1 MNGKLKCKQNHL
13 SHQSN
18 ATSWSYQ
25 MRKVQGW
32 IKYQKK
38 ITFKSNAEIWK
49 IRNIWNPENQKIR
62 TLENQESLKS
72 EFQKIRNLKNQNS
85 RKSELQKSW
94 KLEIRQ
100 IKGSKINN
108 NIFFSYF
115 DQKIDIF
122 VVSSNEWCLSFPP
135 KAKNEDILA
144 QLWCVKAKN
153 ANDFDPSGEIRRF
166 ITEQQTWIE

>member
-1 MNGKLKCKQNHL
+1 MREARGGLANASLSFPFPYLLRYQESSIERISEEKMNGKLKCKQNHL

-18 ATSWSYQ
+18 ATSWSHQ

-72 EFQKIRNLKNQNS
+72 RKSEFQKIRTSEIMKIRDSTNQRFKN
-85 RKSELQKSW
+85 K
-94 KLEIRQ
+94 
-100 IKGSKINN
+100 
-108 NIFFSYF
+108 
-115 DQKIDIF
+115 
-122 VVSSNEWCLSFPP
+122 
-135 KAKNEDILA
+135 
-144 QLWCVKAKN
+144 
-153 ANDFDPSGEIRRF
+153 
-166 ITEQQTWIE
+166 